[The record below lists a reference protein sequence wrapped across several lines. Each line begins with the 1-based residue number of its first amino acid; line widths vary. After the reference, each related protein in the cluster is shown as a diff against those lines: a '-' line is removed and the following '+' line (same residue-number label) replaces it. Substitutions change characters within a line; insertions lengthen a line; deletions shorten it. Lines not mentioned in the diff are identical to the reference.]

1 MSHEITS
8 DPALAFLRA
17 IWALDHTLQ
26 SQSKRMKSRTG
37 VTGPQRFVLRMLL
50 LAPETAPSEIARNL
64 FFHKSTVTVILRSLE
79 KAKLVRR
86 TPNATDRRAVVLAL
100 TPKGRKIA
108 EQKTGTVEALVRKA
122 LSKIPAR
129 EVEAARHVLEELAGA
144 LV

>member
-50 LAPETAPSEIARNL
+50 LAPDTAPSEIARNL

-86 TPNATDRRAVVLAL
+86 APNAEDRRAVTLAL

-108 EQKTGTVEALVRKA
+108 EQKSGTVEALVRKA
-122 LSKIPAR
+122 LSKLSTR
-129 EVEAARHVLEELAGA
+129 EVDTARHVLEELADA